1 MLKSFRKKPCSSV
14 QMHNLGGAL
23 HMKDGK
29 KEEFHEKSPDAERW
43 EWSRKQQAA

>member
-1 MLKSFRKKPCSSV
+1 MLKSFRKKPCSNV
-14 QMHNLGGAL
+14 QMHNIERAL